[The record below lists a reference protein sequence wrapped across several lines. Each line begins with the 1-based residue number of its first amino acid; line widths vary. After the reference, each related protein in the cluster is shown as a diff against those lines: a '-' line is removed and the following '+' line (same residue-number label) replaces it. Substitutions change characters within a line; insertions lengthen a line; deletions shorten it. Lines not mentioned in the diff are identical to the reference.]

1 MSWLTT
7 YLHPKPAISDQHL
20 NKAIIDKYPNIYN
33 MRTIDKQSDIAI
45 EFFLI
50 YIHGNRDPSPGVAF
64 TADIQNL
71 NKTRLLKI
79 IQKKKLR
86 YKFKVGSEEK
96 EINIE
101 YENDTIKFTT
111 VHKDDNPYTTPP
123 VNDIDH
129 ETFCYKIFAKLF
141 PNELKP
147 NIEQSITAVSATSA
161 GGTRRKKSKSKSKSK
176 RKRTKSKTH
185 IRRRSKIKKTRK
197 KNKNQ

>member
-79 IQKKKLR
+79 IQKKNYVINSKL
-86 YKFKVGSEEK
+86 V
-96 EINIE
+96 
-101 YENDTIKFTT
+101 
-111 VHKDDNPYTTPP
+111 
-123 VNDIDH
+123 
-129 ETFCYKIFAKLF
+129 
-141 PNELKP
+141 LK
-147 NIEQSITAVSATSA
+147 
-161 GGTRRKKSKSKSKSK
+161 KK
-176 RKRTKSKTH
+176 RL
-185 IRRRSKIKKTRK
+185 I
-197 KNKNQ
+197 